1 METAPRY
8 HAGLVFLGT
17 RDISV
22 PELRRII
29 ETVLADFGQ
38 DADPM
43 AHGTDSQNLIVG
55 HALAADVQA
64 ELAPPPTDMQRRI
77 AELDDLADINQSVTA
92 RAARAALRIQITL
105 YKHNAEEE
113 LPMDLPET
121 ILARILLQMVQRYN
135 ADYVEWLNRHAVLT
149 ADEFMNACSHVKPKR
164 VRSVRPKTP
173 LAAAADA
180 AERFPS
186 VDETHGRLA
195 ARVRHL
201 MPGAKASAEEDMLA
215 NVFRSEPNKDDLAG
229 IEDVEEIPSNTL
241 RLATWAMTGT
251 VAFLSL
257 PVAATLGLISLA
269 KGEDFRLNTQALSLT
284 GLAVVLTSTGAIADV
299 AAVLPLP

>member
-1 METAPRY
+1 MDQAPRY

-22 PELRRII
+22 PELRRTI
-29 ETVLADFGQ
+29 ETVFADFGQ
-38 DADPM
+38 DTDPM

-92 RAARAALRIQITL
+92 RAARAALRIQVTL

-164 VRSVRPKTP
+164 VRSVRPKAP
-173 LAAAADA
+173 VASAAT

-186 VDETHGRLA
+186 VEETQSRLT
-195 ARVRHL
+195 ARMRHL
-201 MPGAKASAEEDMLA
+201 MPGAKASAEEDLLA
-215 NVFRSEPNKDDLAG
+215 NVFRSEPSGDDLAG
-229 IEDVEEIPSNTL
+229 IEDVEEVPSNTL

-257 PVAATLGLISLA
+257 PVAATLGVISLA

-284 GLAVVLTSTGAIADV
+284 GLAVVLTGTGAVADV
-299 AAVLPLP
+299 VAVLPLP